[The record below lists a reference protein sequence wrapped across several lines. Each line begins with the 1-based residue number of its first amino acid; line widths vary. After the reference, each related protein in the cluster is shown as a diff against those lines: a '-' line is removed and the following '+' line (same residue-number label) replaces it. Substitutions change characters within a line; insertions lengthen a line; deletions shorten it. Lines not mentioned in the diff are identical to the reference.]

1 MEKGDNMNDE
11 KEIITFEELYKSE
24 KRPRNEK
31 YSRNNQDPTY
41 KKSYWY
47 TILYY
52 ALVMY
57 VVASIMVLVMY
68 GMPQFTITMNEDE
81 RIVDAVASTTD
92 GLTIIQESIWDNYS
106 DTYGDYVE
114 AVGQY
119 NENYIVLVNKNNI
132 HYPEVLCTRAP
143 ITQALLLD
151 SSKLEA
157 VISSSPTVT
166 EWAEGASIQIF
177 VSSTLSQ
184 ITYPI
189 AAPSE
194 MIQGSMTFLSADASS
209 ILNFLIYLFLLPG
222 IYYFMRLDLKID
234 FIEAKNKKKGIILP
248 IIIGYAYVWVG
259 NLVANF
265 FSTYISQAM
274 DVQMGEAANQQA
286 VISAVTS
293 STGIL
298 MIVSAVIIGPI
309 IEELVFRKAVFGL
322 ISNNTVALIV
332 STLVFGFIHVM
343 SEASVTEA
351 IINGS
356 SYFVMG
362 FVFSFIYLKSDRN
375 IMIPIAVHILNNA
388 ISILLIFVLL

>member
-31 YSRNNQDPTY
+31 YSRKNQDPEY

>member
-31 YSRNNQDPTY
+31 YSRKNQDPTY